1 MASLEEI
8 RANRLEKLAKLKE
21 AGMDPYPAQV
31 TQEYTL
37 RYVRDHFDELS
48 KLPEPTN
55 SVVLVGRV
63 MALRGQGAIIF
74 AVINDGTSTF
84 QVVLKKDEMKD
95 FVFSLFVETVDI
107 GDFIQVCGPLFVTQR
122 GEPSLSLGLWN
133 MLSKTLAPLPE
144 KWHGI
149 TDPDER
155 YRKRYLDILMDP
167 ELRALLEKRSL
178 FWRSA
183 REFMLNEGFLEIETP
198 TIETTTGGAEARPFK
213 TYHNDF
219 SMDVYMR
226 ISVGELWQKRALA
239 AGFPKVFEIGRVY
252 RNEGSSPEHLQEFT
266 NMECY
271 AAYMDYKDGM
281 KLVERMI
288 HEVVQKTFGTLQF
301 NIKGF
306 DVDLSGSWNTIEYVS
321 YVEEKTGVN
330 VLTATEKEL
339 ADKLKELGVEYEGA
353 NRERLIDSLWK
364 YCRKGIA
371 GPVWLINH
379 PKLVSPLAK
388 ARVEN
393 PETVERC
400 QLIMAGSEF
409 SNSFSELNDPL
420 DQRARFEEQQKL
432 IERGDDEA
440 MMPDWEFVEML
451 EHGMPPAFGSAPVG
465 DRMFSV
471 LAGKPIRETVMFP
484 LMRPKEQ

>member
-8 RANRLEKLAKLKE
+8 RANRLEKLAQLQA
-21 AGMDPYPAQV
+21 AGMQAYPARIHRDYSLAQV
-31 TQEYTL
+31 REQ
-37 RYVRDHFDELS
+37 FDTIKDTVHLA
-48 KLPEPTN
+48 
-55 SVVLVGRV
+55 GRV
-63 MALRGQGAIIF
+63 MALRGQGAILF
-74 AVINDGTSTF
+74 CVLFDGTARF
-84 QVVLKKDEMKD
+84 QAVFKKDDMDEAL
-95 FVFSLFVETVDI
+95 FTLFSNTVDI
-107 GDFIQVCGPLFVTQR
+107 GDFIEVSGTLFTTQR
-122 GEPSLSLGLWN
+122 GEPSILVTGWK
-133 MLSKTLAPLPE
+133 MATKTLAPLPE

-155 YRKRYLDILMDP
+155 YRKRYLDILMDE

-178 FWRSA
+178 FWRTA
-183 REFMLNEGFLEIETP
+183 REFMLREGFLEIETP

-213 TYHNDF
+213 THHNDF
-219 SMDVYMR
+219 DIDVYMR

-271 AAYMDYKDGM
+271 AAFMDYKDGM
-281 KLVERMI
+281 KLVERMVK
-288 HEVVQKTFGTLQF
+288 EVVETTFGTLQF
-301 NIKGF
+301 SIKGF
-306 DVDLSGSWNTIEYVS
+306 DVDLGGAWEVIEYVP
-321 YVEEKTGVN
+321 YVESKTGVN

-339 ADKLKELGVEYEGA
+339 SAKLEELGVEYEGA
-353 NRERLIDSLWK
+353 TRERMVDSLWK

-371 GPVWLINH
+371 GPVWLTNH

-388 ARVEN
+388 ARPEN
-393 PETVERC
+393 PDTVERC

-465 DRMFSV
+465 DRMFAV

-484 LMRPKEQ
+484 LMRPKE